1 MLSQHR
7 IGMAA
12 AATLAAVLTAGAVA
26 HAQTTPGFVT
36 SFEPAGP
43 TEVTYPAGYT
53 TGSLLFQDQWTGSGN
68 FPRVQTA
75 QEISDELTAAGL
87 NPANSVHSGNQA
99 LLVAKIDGVTETT
112 GYFVRNVF
120 TTPNVLETA
129 TKVTVDFWVR
139 PLASGSGADPS
150 GTPGG
155 NGKTIGERQG
165 NLFFGIAG
173 DNDASGAAT
182 GQRAAAI
189 RFGVDVPA
197 GIQPI
202 YDNISE
208 RHIDFASDTAGTA
221 VWIKSGLLWTPDQW
235 YNLRMELDFT
245 TKTYDVFVNDTKAN
259 ASPIVFYH
267 PAATSAQRFFVSRG
281 TNQAGA
287 ILDDVSVTPYVA
299 PPLLAGDFDENGLVD
314 GADFLLWQQDT
325 NVGSL
330 DDWKTNFGMSSA
342 TAAIGA
348 VPEPTGATL
357 GIGMMLLTAG
367 GRLAARRQSAVC

>member
-7 IGMAA
+7 IGLTA
-12 AATLAAVLTAGAVA
+12 AATLTAVLTAGAVA
-26 HAQTTPGFVT
+26 HAQTTQGFVT

-75 QEISDELTAAGL
+75 AEIAAELTAAGL
-87 NPANSVHSGNQA
+87 NADNPVHSGDQA
-99 LLVAKIDGVTETT
+99 LMVTKVDTITETT

-120 TTPNVLETA
+120 TTPNILETA
-129 TKVTVDFWVR
+129 TKVTVDFWAR
-139 PLASGSGADPS
+139 PLSSGLGADPA
-150 GTPGG
+150 GTPAG
-155 NGKTIGERQG
+155 NDKTIGERQG
-165 NLFFGIAG
+165 NVFFGIAG
-173 DNDASGAAT
+173 DNDNSGAAD

-189 RFGVDVPA
+189 RFGVDTVGADP
-197 GIQPI
+197 
-202 YDNISE
+202 YTNVVE
-208 RHIDFASDTAGTA
+208 RHIDFASNGSG
-221 VWIKSGLLWTPDQW
+221 VWVKSGVLWEPGQW
-235 YNLRMELDFT
+235 YNLRMDLDFT
-245 TKTYDVFVNDTKAN
+245 AKTYDVFINGSKAN
-259 ASPIVFYH
+259 TSPITFYH

-281 TNQAGA
+281 TNQAGV
-287 ILDDVSVTPYVA
+287 ILDDISVTPWVE
-299 PPLLAGDFDENGLVD
+299 PPPIAGDFDDNGVVD

-357 GIGMMLLTAG
+357 AIGMMLLTAG
-367 GRLAARRQSAVC
+367 GRLAARRRSPVC

>member
-26 HAQTTPGFVT
+26 HAQTTQGFVT

-87 NPANSVHSGNQA
+87 NPANPVHSGNQA
-99 LLVAKIDGVTETT
+99 LMVTKIDTVTETT
-112 GYFVRNVF
+112 GYFVRNTF

-139 PLASGSGADPS
+139 PLTSGLGANPA
-150 GTPGG
+150 GTPAG
-155 NGKTIGERQG
+155 NEKTIGERQG
-165 NLFFGIAG
+165 NVFFGIAG
-173 DNDASGAAT
+173 DNDGSSAAT

-189 RFGVDVPA
+189 RFGVDTSGSDPYTNVL
-197 GIQPI
+197 
-202 YDNISE
+202 E
-208 RHIDFASDTAGTA
+208 RHIDFASETAGTA
-221 VWIKSGLLWTPDQW
+221 VWVKSGLLWEADQW
-235 YNLRMELDFT
+235 YNLRMDLDFT
-245 TKTYDVFVNDTKAN
+245 TKTYDVFVNDMKAN
-259 ASPIVFYH
+259 ASPITFYH

-281 TNQAGA
+281 TNQAGV
-287 ILDDVSVTPYVA
+287 ILDDISVTPYVE
-299 PPLLAGDFDENGLVD
+299 PPPIAGDFDDNGVVD

-325 NVGSL
+325 NIGSL
-330 DDWKTNFGMSSA
+330 DDWKTNFGMSSS
-342 TAAIGA
+342 TAAVGA

-357 GIGMMLLTAG
+357 AIGMMLLTAG
-367 GRLAARRQSAVC
+367 GRLAARRRSAVR

>member
-7 IGMAA
+7 IGIA
-12 AATLAAVLTAGAVA
+12 AATTFAAVLTAGAVA
-26 HAQTTPGFVT
+26 HAQTTQGSVT

-53 TGSLLFQDQWTGSGN
+53 TGSLLFQDQWAGSAN

-99 LLVAKIDGVTETT
+99 LMVTKIDGVTETT

-139 PLASGSGADPS
+139 PLVSGLGADPS
-150 GTPGG
+150 GTPAG

-165 NLFFGIAG
+165 NVFFGIAG
-173 DNDASGAAT
+173 DNDGSSAAT

-189 RFGVDVPA
+189 RFGVDTSGSDPYTNVL
-197 GIQPI
+197 
-202 YDNISE
+202 E
-208 RHIDFASDTAGTA
+208 RHIDFASETAGTA
-221 VWIKSGLLWTPDQW
+221 VWVKSGILWEADQW
-235 YNLRMELDFT
+235 YNLRMDLDFT
-245 TKTYDVFVNDTKAN
+245 TKTYDVFVNETKAN

-281 TNQAGA
+281 TNQAGV

-299 PPLLAGDFDENGLVD
+299 PPLLAGDFDENGFVD

-325 NVGSL
+325 NIGSL
-330 DDWKTNFGMSSA
+330 DDWKINFGMSSS

-357 GIGMMLLTAG
+357 AIGMMLLTAG